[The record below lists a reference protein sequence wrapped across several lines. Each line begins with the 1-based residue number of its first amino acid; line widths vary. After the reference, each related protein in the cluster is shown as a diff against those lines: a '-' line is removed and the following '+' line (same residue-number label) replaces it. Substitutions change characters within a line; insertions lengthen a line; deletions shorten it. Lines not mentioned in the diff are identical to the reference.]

1 MKLKLLQDQNDE
13 MHSCATMC
21 ILSKCHHFQDLK
33 VSEDS
38 CQDLNRRCVCVNY
51 PDNLI
56 LNVLIHS
63 KFMVGGDWKS
73 THPFFKLLP
82 NPKQLL
88 FTDCCCSCS
97 FCKSNSACLCNFL
110 AYIVLDYPEV
120 SVIFQKYY
128 TKVIQGIVILNIFI
142 LGVRK
147 KRGSKNSF
155 RVFHEDC
162 DY

>member
-21 ILSKCHHFQDLK
+21 ILSKCHHFQDFK

-63 KFMVGGDWKS
+63 KFMVGGIG
-73 THPFFKLLP
+73 
-82 NPKQLL
+82 NPHIHSSNSFQIQ
-88 FTDCCCSCS
+88 SS
-97 FCKSNSACLCNFL
+97 FCLL
-110 AYIVLDYPEV
+110 IVAV
-120 SVIFQKYY
+120 HAHFANQ
-128 TKVIQGIVILNIFI
+128 ILPVCATF
-142 LGVRK
+142 
-147 KRGSKNSF
+147 
-155 RVFHEDC
+155 
-162 DY
+162 